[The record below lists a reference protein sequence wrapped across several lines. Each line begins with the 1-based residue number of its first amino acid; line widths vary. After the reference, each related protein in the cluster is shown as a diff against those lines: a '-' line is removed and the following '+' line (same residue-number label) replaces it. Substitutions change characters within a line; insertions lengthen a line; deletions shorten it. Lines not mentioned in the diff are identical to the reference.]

1 MNDEFM
7 LFDNKSILGIE
18 KVFSVIFLYDL
29 IFFMLLFL
37 GYFKLNLNFLDRSTE
52 GNQIL
57 HK

>member
-52 GNQIL
+52 GSQIL

>member
-1 MNDEFM
+1 M

-52 GNQIL
+52 GSQIL